1 MLTDLNIIHNI
12 KNFRRLEIRETVLNM
27 KIIYEKYRVKIIFTA
42 IWDIIFLGSGSQ

>member
-12 KNFRRLEIRETVLNM
+12 KNFRRLEIETVLNM